1 MSSFI
6 FQRTEPAFAAVKM
19 QNAVGSDPDPAST
32 HMPYLS
38 LYQRRVS
45 NVVVYFQ
52 RSEPAFAEV
61 KMQNA
66 AGRSHPDPVSTHI
79 LDTARGVPAADVAV
93 VMFRMGGDL
102 SWMKIN
108 SK

>member
-6 FQRTEPAFAAVKM
+6 FQRT
-19 QNAVGSDPDPAST
+19 
-32 HMPYLS
+32 
-38 LYQRRVS
+38 
-45 NVVVYFQ
+45 
-52 RSEPAFAEV
+52 EPAFAEV